1 MSKIFVSVKLR
12 GTLPPDDEI
21 ARLVG
26 MPATKVFR
34 KGDVLNLKIKKTQQE
49 DLWILDLVPQLD
61 NYESTESEILEQFL
75 VAAKTLLEIAPNI
88 CQMSCD
94 KFTTELYISTLR
106 EEEQGGFTLP
116 VQLIYA
122 AALAKLPIR
131 TSILV
136 MSS

>member
-12 GTLPPDDEI
+12 GILPPDDEI

-34 KGDVLNLKIKKTQQE
+34 KGDVLNLKTKKIQQE

-61 NYESTESEILEQFL
+61 NYESTDSEILEQFL
-75 VAAKTLLEIAPNI
+75 IAAKTLLKIAPNI
-88 CQMSCD
+88 CQMSCN

-106 EEEQGGFTLP
+106 EEEEQGGFTLP

-136 MSS
+136 G